1 MLGEE
6 NGDERLLYELCWKTV
21 FGGMDGVENLECG
34 CSKRVNFHFF
44 FFSKIFY
51 RRKYFVSFRVVI
63 L

>member
-44 FFSKIFY
+44 FFF
-51 RRKYFVSFRVVI
+51 RKFFIGGSISCRFVS
-63 L
+63 